1 MEFKREKEE
10 EEEKEKDEEQEE
22 VEEYDPGSIEA
33 VFELMAST
41 INRIIEYFTNEINK

>member
-1 MEFKREKEE
+1 MEFKKEK
-10 EEEKEKDEEQEE
+10 EEEKEKDEDDEQEE

-41 INRIIEYFTNEINK
+41 INCIIEYFTNEINK